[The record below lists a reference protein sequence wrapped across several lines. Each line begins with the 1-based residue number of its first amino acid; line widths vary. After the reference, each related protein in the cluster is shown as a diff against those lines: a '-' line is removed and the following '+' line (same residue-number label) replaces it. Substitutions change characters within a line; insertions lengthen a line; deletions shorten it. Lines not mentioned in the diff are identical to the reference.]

1 MGIQESL
8 LPKLTKDTLRAFHDD
23 LCREYSLV
31 MSGDKN
37 TLFKMKE
44 LWSYMGQSFTEPEKY
59 LKKIRKAERLTE
71 YEVAVAALFRE
82 QEWKA

>member
-1 MGIQESL
+1 
-8 LPKLTKDTLRAFHDD
+8 
-23 LCREYSLV
+23 

-59 LKKIRKAERLTE
+59 LKKIRKAERMNE